1 MVALLGHGSQI
12 RARSGAY
19 ILLVRSRVAA
29 HYFAMD
35 TLTHALSGMLLARA
49 TARTTSTKPQ
59 LPLHVRMW
67 CGFLAAAFPDADF
80 VSRYFGSLSYL
91 EHHRGVTH
99 SILML
104 PLWAVLLAVI
114 FSLLWR
120 RRYSWKLFYG
130 ISAMSI
136 LIHILADVITAYGT
150 MVFAPVSDWR
160 LSLPTTFII
169 DPYFTGI
176 ILVSLILAWRMKVQG
191 RRIAIAGLVTLVC
204 YIGVQAMWH
213 QQALQVAEQNVK
225 SLGLNKAKVSVLPQP
240 LSPRHWKL
248 ILETDHKYHIAY
260 LNLGTNRPVT
270 NSKPTSMWGKI
281 NALYRPAGQLQWQT
295 VYQYGDTAANR
306 QLAEAAWSL
315 PVLKTLR
322 HFMEYPSLFDIEH
335 RQEGLCA
342 SFVDQRFVL
351 KGLRAPFRFGACRKA
366 AGQWQAYRFAGDKII
381 PLL

>member
-1 MVALLGHGSQI
+1 
-12 RARSGAY
+12 
-19 ILLVRSRVAA
+19 
-29 HYFAMD
+29 MD

-49 TARTTSTKPQ
+49 TAGTSTTSAKPQ

-104 PLWAVLLAVI
+104 PLWAILLAVI

-120 RRYSWKLFYG
+120 HRYSWKLFYG

-136 LIHILADVITAYGT
+136 LLHILADVITAYGT
-150 MVFAPVSDWR
+150 MVFAPFSDWR
-160 LSLPTTFII
+160 LSLPTTFIL

-176 ILVSLILAWRMKVQG
+176 IVIALILAWRLKARG
-191 RRIAIAGLVTLVC
+191 RRIAIAGLVTLAS
-204 YIGVQAMWH
+204 YIGVQGFWH
-213 QQALQVAEQNVK
+213 QQAMQIAEQKVK
-225 SLGLNKAKVSVLPQP
+225 SLGITNAHVSVLPQP

-248 ILETDHKYHIAY
+248 IIASGQEYHIAY
-260 LNLGTNRPVT
+260 VNLAKTKVKTAAASQGMF
-270 NSKPTSMWGKI
+270 SKI
-281 NALYRPAGQLQWQT
+281 NALYRPAKHLQWT
-295 VYQYGDTAANR
+295 TAYQYGDTDATR

-315 PVLKTLR
+315 PALR
-322 HFMEYPSLFDIEH
+322 ALRRFMEYPSLFDVDH

-342 SFVDQRFVL
+342 WFVDQRFVL
-351 KGLRAPFRFGACRKA
+351 KGLRAPFRFGACRQS
-366 AGQWQAYRFAGDKII
+366 AGQWQAYRYAGDKII
-381 PLL
+381 PVL